1 MPNDL
6 SNDYKKSVALLRG
19 DQTYIDYENVT
30 EDDFDGVE
38 VFEKLAKIGEAQ
50 GELAEFQELNKLAAK
65 GMKYGINN
73 VKTQY
78 KLYKKDI
85 RKIELASREQQTQF
99 TDQPATLKTTWA
111 ATDSGIYKN
120 EEIACKH
127 PIMIT
132 QNYINIDTNTIKVEI
147 AFKRFKRWQTII
159 VDKVDISSRP
169 NIIMLSSFGISVTSE
184 NAGALIVYLQELQDI
199 NDLPLVYSTARLG
212 WVQDHFMPYTEN
224 LIFDGE
230 VEFQR
235 LFKSVEQKGDRD
247 AWYSLVGKLRSENPI
262 YSLILAAS
270 LVSPILEKISALP
283 TFIHLWSGIAASGKT
298 VLAMIAAS
306 CWGDPR
312 PGHFMQSFNSTNVAM
327 ERLAATLNSL
337 PLILDELQLSKDNW
351 GNQRFDVYKLA
362 QGLGKGRGRRT
373 GGIEQVSTWCNT
385 IITTGESPIVSRSDG
400 QGAHARVVEVELKNV
415 LIPLNKGNTI
425 VQEIS
430 NNHGW
435 AGLDLIRAI
444 KNMDLS
450 ERYREL
456 IKDLQEAKTDI
467 QEKQLM
473 IGAAILLA
481 DEIITE
487 QLFLDDTNPN
497 RLTIN
502 YLMEFLKTRGESSI
516 EKRALDLTLD
526 WVAVNKNK
534 FDEMTMH
541 DCYGFIENETV
552 YIIRSVFNKLMAD
565 NGFSDRSVL
574 SLWAQKNM
582 IEVYTEP
589 NSGKTR
595 HTVRKSID
603 GNQVSVVALLSR
615 HDEQDKQEAIAELV
629 RYAQE

>member
-1 MPNDL
+1 MME
-6 SNDYKKSVALLRG
+6 A
-19 DQTYIDYENVT
+19 YIDYESIT
-30 EDDFDGVE
+30 EDDFDGIE
-38 VFEKLAKIGEAQ
+38 IFEKLAIIGEEQ

-65 GMKYGINN
+65 GMKYDIRN

-85 RKIELASREQQTQF
+85 RKIKLESREQQTQF
-99 TDQPATLKTTWA
+99 TDQPTTLKTTWA

-132 QNYINIDTNTIKVEI
+132 QNYINIDTNIMKVEI

-159 VDKVDISSRP
+159 VDKVDISSRA

-199 NDLPLVYSTARLG
+199 NDLPLIYSTARLG
-212 WVQDHFMPYTEN
+212 WIQDHFMPYTEN

-247 AWYSLVGKLRSENPI
+247 IWYNSMLELRAADPI
-262 YSLILAAS
+262 YSLVIAAS
-270 LVSPILEKISALP
+270 LVSPMLEPLSVLP
-283 TFIHLWSGIAASGKT
+283 SFIHFWSGISGSGKT

-306 CWGDPR
+306 CWGDPQ

-337 PLILDELQLSKDNW
+337 PLILDELQLSRDNW

-362 QGLGKGRGRRT
+362 QGLGRGRGRRT

-400 QGAHARVVEVELKNV
+400 QGAHARVIEVEVKDILITLEDAQN
-415 LIPLNKGNTI
+415 LIPL
-425 VQEIS
+425 IS
-430 NNHGW
+430 DNFGW
-435 AGLDLIRAI
+435 AGVDMVRAI
-444 KNMDLS
+444 HNA
-450 ERYREL
+450 
-456 IKDLQEAKTDI
+456 DLQDSYKRIITDLQKVKTDI

-497 RLTIN
+497 RLTAE
-502 YLMEFLKTRGESSI
+502 YLAQFLKTRAESSV
-516 EKRALDLTLD
+516 ENRALELTID
-526 WVAVNKNK
+526 WITINKNK
-534 FDEMTMH
+534 FSDDTIHE
-541 DCYGFIENETV
+541 CYGFIEDDAV
-552 YIIRSVFNKLMAD
+552 YIIRSVFNKLMTD

-574 SLWAQKNM
+574 SRWAENDLINVY
-582 IEVYTEP
+582 IEPKT
-589 NSGKTR
+589 GKTR
-595 HTVRKSID
+595 HNVRKMRD
-603 GNQVSVVALLSR
+603 GDRTNYISLKLDSDELVQ
-615 HDEQDKQEAIAELV
+615 DEQNILPFKNM
-629 RYAQE
+629 